1 LPGWIKGKIRLVPLA
16 AILLVA
22 LVGGYLVETGR
33 IRVRNPYYQ
42 EQVQAAEL
50 MFEAMEVL
58 RKLRL
63 EKGIPMAPTLDPN
76 QTALIGDEFTELTT
90 TTGQLDAKRTATNP
104 DFAALMVKYFQ
115 EAGLGPG
122 DYVAVG
128 ASGSFPSLLLAT
140 LCAARVLDLEPIII
154 YSVGASMY
162 GANIPGFTFI
172 DMLERLRA
180 EGLLPYEIA
189 AVSMGGIQDRARGL
203 FQDNTELMLAI
214 MEASGADI
222 IIEDSLAE
230 SIGRRKEIY
239 REKSGAQG
247 ISCFVNVGG
256 ASANFGN
263 TEYSLHLPAGLIT
276 EFPYA
281 IDHPER
287 GLLFEYGE
295 AGLPVIHLLNV
306 RSLAALNGMPIDPI
320 PLSPPGKSGVYY
332 HQVQPKA
339 LIISLL
345 FLILGSMVVAVR
357 KSKI

>member
-1 LPGWIKGKIRLVPLA
+1 
-16 AILLVA
+16 
-22 LVGGYLVETGR
+22 
-33 IRVRNPYYQ
+33 
-42 EQVQAAEL
+42 
-50 MFEAMEVL
+50 
-58 RKLRL
+58 
-63 EKGIPMAPTLDPN
+63 
-76 QTALIGDEFTELTT
+76 
-90 TTGQLDAKRTATNP
+90 
-104 DFAALMVKYFQ
+104 MVKYFQ

-128 ASGSFPSLLLAT
+128 ASVPSSLLLAT